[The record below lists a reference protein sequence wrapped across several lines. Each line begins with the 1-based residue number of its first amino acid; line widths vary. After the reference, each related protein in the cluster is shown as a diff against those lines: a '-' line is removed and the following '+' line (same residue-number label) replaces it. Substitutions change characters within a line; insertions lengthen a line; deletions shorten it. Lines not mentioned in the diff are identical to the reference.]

1 MIVSMK
7 FLTVTGPRDDI
18 DRVTGQ
24 YLSKYEIQLENAL
37 SELKDVQKLRPF
49 ISANPYKEPYNR
61 LLNYEKFIDL
71 DSDDSIK
78 EDLDFETILKL
89 LDTADKKYREIE
101 AQNNRLTEKLQE
113 LTERAEKIYPFRSLE
128 YNINAILD
136 FKFIKF
142 SFGKLPLN
150 QYEKF
155 VKFMYDEL
163 DVMFVKCMEQDGF
176 VWGVYFTPKTKAPMM
191 EAIFS
196 SLHFEKTFIPH
207 EYDGT
212 PYEALEYLQTRINEI
227 KKHSQ
232 RLNDEFSS
240 SLNSMKAEL
249 SQAKRQLARL
259 SSNFDIRKL
268 AAITS
273 HEHTNRDY
281 FILCGWIASED
292 ADKLDK
298 EMECEPDVYCYVEDP
313 MTSENTISM
322 PPTRLKNPGILKPF
336 EMYIRM
342 YGLPAY
348 NELDPTLFVALT
360 YSFIFGAMF
369 GDVGQGLCL
378 AIGGFLLYRFKKM
391 NLAAIIS
398 CAGVFS
404 TFFGFMYG
412 SVFGFENII
421 EAKWLHPAVQMTT
434 LPFIGKMNT
443 VFVVAIAFGMFLIL
457 LSMML
462 QIINAIKQK
471 NIEGIFFD
479 TNGIAGFAFYASLV
493 LVIFLFM
500 SGRKLPAGI
509 VLITMFGIP
518 LLLVA
523 LKEPLTALV
532 EKKSKLIE
540 GGKGMFVVQ
549 TFFEMFEVLLSYFSN
564 TLSFVRVGAFA
575 ISHAAMMEVVLMLAG
590 AESGSPN
597 LLVVVLGNIFVC
609 GMEGLIV
616 GIQVLRLEYY
626 EMFSRFYKGSGREF
640 VPYKVSK

>member
-18 DRVTGQ
+18 DRVTDQ

-49 ISANPYKEPYNR
+49 ISTNPYKEPYNR
-61 LLNYEKFIDL
+61 LLNYEKFMDL

-89 LDTADKKYREIE
+89 LDTADKKYQEIE

-212 PYEALEYLQTRINEI
+212 PYEALEYLQTQISEI

-232 RLNDEFSS
+232 RLNEEFSS
-240 SLNSMKAEL
+240 SLNSMKSEL

-259 SSNFDIRKL
+259 SNNFDIRKL

-313 MTSENTISM
+313 MTSENTTSM

-378 AIGGFLLYRFKKM
+378 AIGGFLLYHFKKM

-412 SVFGFENII
+412 SIFGFENII

-457 LSMML
+457 LSMVL

-479 TNGIAGFAFYASLV
+479 TNGIAGFVFYASLV

-509 VLITMFGIP
+509 VLAIMFGIP